1 MTCSLRLSK
10 AIPFDLAIFI
20 TVICGILEF
29 MFCLVLVLV
38 ALSCNCVAAFFHFVV
53 DLMRVLIFLMCSEN
67 KQEDTLHQ
75 IFDQGS
81 CRFCSLREENH

>member
-20 TVICGILEF
+20 PVICGILEF

-38 ALSCNCVAAFFHFVV
+38 ALSCNCVAAFFYFVV
-53 DLMRVLIFLMCSEN
+53 DLIRV
-67 KQEDTLHQ
+67 
-75 IFDQGS
+75 
-81 CRFCSLREENH
+81 